1 MQSLVEQDA
10 GIVAGKWTPSAVGAV
25 HAWGKPHHQE
35 ASCRIAKRQ
44 YRPGVVI
51 GMAVTYVGEEA
62 SEARTGGAVEK

>member
-1 MQSLVEQDA
+1 
-10 GIVAGKWTPSAVGAV
+10 V